1 MFFQSR
7 HCERESKYGVISGPY
22 FPVFGLNTELFSS
35 PYFFVNRLND
45 ILPQFP
51 QSLENVFAKLILYAN
66 QIFDASDNTKTF
78 KTSIRYIL
86 DSKRFSRSL
95 L

>member
-51 QSLENVFAKLILYAN
+51 QSLENVFAKLILYVN
-66 QIFDASDNTKTF
+66 QILQVTKTL